1 VKSVRQSSDV
11 GRTSRLTDATAEKQE
26 LAREPAKPL
35 PAARGDPPLHGRLRR
50 RYRCG
55 RGDGPR
61 VGELSVVYVTVEA
74 ADEWWRGG
82 TDRGHVEDRVRTTAK
97 IMVSAVAAAAA
108 VVVVKEE
115 TE

>member
-1 VKSVRQSSDV
+1 VKSVVGLCRTDESSDGRDGGEV
-11 GRTSRLTDATAEKQE
+11 RTGSRTSKAVAGGVRRPSTSRAV
-26 LAREPAKPL
+26 
-35 PAARGDPPLHGRLRR
+35 AAAVPTWAW
-50 RYRCG
+50 RCSTG
-55 RGDGPR
+55 GG
-61 VGELSVVYVTVEA
+61 LSAVYVTVVV
-74 ADEWWRGG
+74 ADAWWCGG